1 MIEEVSIANF
11 KAFAK
16 KQNIPIKPITLIF
29 GENSAGKSSILKA
42 IRWTKQAYLDGSLGF
57 ERAEAAQ
64 EESIIG
70 DFDSV
75 LFAGKVPA
83 VDKGPGGEKR
93 GRFKIGMKIESD
105 VGEVNL
111 VQWEIGTLTERQL
124 EAYVVGSLG
133 ESFEEV
139 ISALLDLRRL
149 GSMGEVATSD
159 LGRSLERL
167 VGFVELW
174 LDSEEKLKLA
184 EHLSKALESSK
195 ESPTK
200 EKSVGSLGSSE
211 EFIAEELQE
220 LWKTFRQEYRKLCS
234 HRGQEKIA
242 DNELHPFLRHS
253 CREPREYNTKAP
265 STLGSPLRGPL
276 QGNPR

>member
-200 EKSVGSLGSSE
+200 EKSVGSLSSSE
-211 EFIAEELQE
+211 ESITEKFQRI
-220 LWKTFRQEYRKLCS
+220 WKTFRKEYLKL
-234 HRGQEKIA
+234 GKDEKKRLK
-242 DNELHPFLRHS
+242 EVS
-253 CREPREYNTKAP
+253 
-265 STLGSPLRGPL
+265 
-276 QGNPR
+276 

>member
-1 MIEEVSIANF
+1 
-11 KAFAK
+11 KGFAE

-64 EESIIG
+64 EESILG

-75 LFAGKVPA
+75 LFAGKGDSDFPA
-83 VDKGPGGEKR
+83 VNKGPGGEKR

-105 VGEVNL
+105 VGEVYL
-111 VQWEIGTLTERQL
+111 VQWEIGKLTERQL
-124 EAYVVGSLG
+124 EAYVV
-133 ESFEEV
+133 ESFKESFQEV

-159 LGRSLERL
+159 LGLSLRRL
-167 VGFVELW
+167 IGFAELW
-174 LDSEEKLKLA
+174 LDSEAKLTLA
-184 EHLSKALESSK
+184 DDLSKALESPK

-200 EKSVGSLGSSE
+200 EKSAGS
-211 EFIAEELQE
+211 
-220 LWKTFRQEYRKLCS
+220 
-234 HRGQEKIA
+234 
-242 DNELHPFLRHS
+242 
-253 CREPREYNTKAP
+253 
-265 STLGSPLRGPL
+265 
-276 QGNPR
+276 